1 MISPNPSFVMFDY
14 RQYAVWLLAMLV
26 GTFGFLYAKE
36 IIAFV
41 LDKLYQFFIQNNAGN
56 L

>member
-1 MISPNPSFVMFDY
+1 MISPNPSFVMSDY
-14 RQYAVWLLAMLV
+14 KQYAIWLLAMLV
-26 GTFGFLYAKE
+26 ATFGFRFGKG

-41 LDKLYQFFIQNNAGN
+41 LDKLYQFFIQNNVSS